1 MTKRDKILN
10 RIIGV
15 VDKTAPG
22 SEIYL
27 YGSQARGNAKKLSDW
42 DVLILLNSV
51 NISFDLETKFMN
63 EFYEVELETDEIISP
78 LIYTKN
84 DWNERRS
91 ITPLYENIKKEGVRI
106 R

>member
-1 MTKRDKILN
+1 MNKRDKILN
-10 RIIGV
+10 LIMGV

-22 SEIYL
+22 AEVYL
-27 YGSQARGNAKKLSDW
+27 YGSRARGNAKRISDW
-42 DVLILLNSV
+42 DILILLNLK

-63 EFYEVELETDEIISP
+63 EFYEVELETGELISP
-78 LIYTKN
+78 LVYTKS

>member
-1 MTKRDKILN
+1 MNKRDKILN

-22 SEIYL
+22 AEVYL
-27 YGSQARGNAKKLSDW
+27 YGSRARGNAKRLSDW
-42 DVLILLNSV
+42 DILILLNLR

-63 EFYEVELETDEIISP
+63 EFYEVELETGEIISP
-78 LIYTKN
+78 LVYTKS

>member
-1 MTKRDKILN
+1 MNKRDKILN
-10 RIIGV
+10 LIMGV

-22 SEIYL
+22 AEVYL
-27 YGSQARGNAKKLSDW
+27 YGSRARGNAKRISDW
-42 DVLILLNSV
+42 DILILLNLK

-63 EFYEVELETDEIISP
+63 EFYEVELETGEIISP
-78 LIYTKN
+78 LVYTKS

>member
-1 MTKRDKILN
+1 MNKRNKILN

-22 SEIYL
+22 AEVYL
-27 YGSQARGNAKKLSDW
+27 YGSRARGDAKRLSDW
-42 DVLILLNSV
+42 DILILLHSKS
-51 NISFDLETKFMN
+51 ISFDLETKFMN
-63 EFYEVELETDEIISP
+63 EFYEVELETGEIISP
-78 LIYTKN
+78 LVYTKH

>member
-1 MTKRDKILN
+1 MNKREKILN
-10 RIIGV
+10 LIIGV

-22 SEIYL
+22 SEVYL
-27 YGSQARGNAKKLSDW
+27 YGSRARGNAKRLSDW
-42 DVLILLNSV
+42 DILILLNSK
-51 NISFDLETKFMN
+51 NISFELETKFMN
-63 EFYEVELETDEIISP
+63 EFYEVELETGEIIAP
-78 LIYTKN
+78 LVYTKS

>member
-1 MTKRDKILN
+1 MNKRNKILN

-15 VDKTAPG
+15 VYKTAP
-22 SEIYL
+22 EAEVYL
-27 YGSQARGNAKKLSDW
+27 YGSQARGDAKRLSDW
-42 DVLILLNSV
+42 DILILLNSKS
-51 NISFDLETKFMN
+51 ISFDLETKFMN
-63 EFYEVELETDEIISP
+63 EFYELELETGEIISP
-78 LIYTKN
+78 LVYTKI

>member
-1 MTKRDKILN
+1 MNKRDKILN

-22 SEIYL
+22 AEVYL
-27 YGSQARGNAKKLSDW
+27 YGSRARGNAKRLSDW
-42 DVLILLNSV
+42 DILILLNSK

-63 EFYEVELETDEIISP
+63 EFYEVELETGEIISP
-78 LIYTKN
+78 LVYTKN
-84 DWNERRS
+84 DWIETRS
-91 ITPLYENIKKEGVRI
+91 LTLLYENIKKEGIRI